1 MNLPSSLAL
10 PQSKLLRSRVG
21 VLILVVAVALLGVV
35 AFFALR
41 APSPTKLPTAATSP
55 AAQVLPR
62 AAVTTPAAGPA
73 SSAVASPVVYGPPAP
88 DWVKRDLSVVVKAP
102 APGAPSSVKTVGS
115 PSTPVGASGVATSPA
130 SVSAVPPVTVAS
142 AQVKVASGATV
153 PGGVTGVSAAPT
165 STAPVAGSAA
175 GAKTAPVA
183 SASVA
188 ASQAAPGAST
198 VAVPGTGLAVDE
210 NPQTLDPN
218 TLFQREQYV
227 YQTAGRRDPFQ
238 SLIDGRF
245 ESQTG
250 DGALVDVGDIHL
262 VGIMWGSSDKFALVE
277 DSRGR
282 GYVLRVGDPVVNGYI
297 SGISKTELQVVQ
309 NAFGDSQTVTIQ
321 LKSKEGDPNAT
332 RNQ

>member
-1 MNLPSSLAL
+1 MNVPSSLAL

-21 VLILVVAVALLGVV
+21 ILILVLAAALIGVV
-35 AFFALR
+35 AFFVLR
-41 APSPTKLPTAATSP
+41 APAPPTLPTAATSP

-62 AAVTTPAAGPA
+62 SVATTPPAVTPA
-73 SSAVASPVVYGPPAP
+73 PVVYGPPAP
-88 DWVKRDLSVVVKAP
+88 DWVKRDLSVVPKVVAPVPGAPGAVVTVGPGTVP
-102 APGAPSSVKTVGS
+102 APGAPN
-115 PSTPVGASGVATSPA
+115 A
-130 SVSAVPPVTVAS
+130 
-142 AQVKVASGATV
+142 
-153 PGGVTGVSAAPT
+153 AAPT
-165 STAPVAGSAA
+165 ANSSVATNPAPVTTGVVAPKPGVVA
-175 GAKTAPVA
+175 GAPGAVAAAP
-183 SASVA
+183 SAVGSVA
-188 ASQAAPGAST
+188 ASNVGPAAL
-198 VAVPGTGLAVDE
+198 AVPVAGAPATADE
-210 NPQTLDPN
+210 TPKVLDAN

-227 YQTAGRRDPFQ
+227 YQTTGRRDPFQ

-245 ESQTG
+245 ESQSG
-250 DGALVDVGDIHL
+250 DGTLVDVGDIHL

-282 GYVLRVGDPVVNGYI
+282 GFVLRVGDPVVNGYI